1 MTLQVHTPEES
12 IKDEEIKAFFEK
24 IHKLDVSV
32 YSPEDAGETDPMIER
47 YMANRET
54 YIYVTD
60 EDRQGEV
67 VGYMNFFPCKERL
80 KERIFDPKAPYRDL
94 DDGIRPEDI
103 AAFEIGGDHF
113 IYLLSIVIKEDYRDR
128 ETIRCLIDSMG
139 SFLRRLKIRR
149 KCNITGIAACAV
161 SEDGSKLLKRLG
173 FREHHD
179 LLAAAG
185 DHPKIIYICDDLD
198 AGERDGIGSLSEL
211 IYSCGNPYCE
221 KEKFG
226 KKGKKYLKTWEDDVY
241 LYLPMTEHAVNKKT
255 DPLFKS
261 MKDAGLPVDEDAR
274 DREYDPEIAEQ
285 IINAL
290 EESIGYEC
298 SSAAVRDMKVC
309 FLGCYDFLHTTDE
322 YNCIDKKFDP
332 IHNNYILDSDLKS
345 EHSNPDERILEKM
358 FTYRNGGRGYENEED
373 VIGLQ
378 KGYVFITSHRPTHM
392 YVINVFFPEYKY
404 STTQLEDQVSNNYIK
419 IVDPRISYDPEDES
433 SELRFIKL
441 YDYLWSKYLLH
452 RCGQEKI
459 MLCMSGKPDESV
471 YKTEFENVLSAE
483 VYNSLR
489 QDFHID
495 SKALKKRCEENFAQY
510 DYYSV
515 YLSDRVIAFI
525 PNDWDKLGQRVA
537 ITSTYSF
544 IAELIMFQ
552 NTALARMNAKV
563 SDALYKNETVTM
575 EEVTI
580 LEQEYGKTIPF
591 WEPGNFSYL
600 GTANEAKCI
609 REAFSNDELLEMYNK
624 NQDYLEHM
632 VDLMTSERENHN
644 SMILNIA
651 ATILAVIQVESF
663 ITDIL
668 IEFYENAGIELDK
681 AYEGFG
687 KSFDHLLLGGLLL
700 IVIYLVIRNRKHRR
714 EMRRRKQ

>member
-1 MTLQVHTPEES
+1 MRLQVHAPEEV
-12 IKDEEIKAFFEK
+12 IKDEDTALFFEK
-24 IHKLDVSV
+24 IHKLDVSA
-32 YSPEDAGETDPMIER
+32 YSPEDAGEITPMIVR
-47 YMANRET
+47 YAVNKET
-54 YIYVTD
+54 YVYVTD
-60 EDRQGEV
+60 EDRPGEI
-67 VGYMNFFPCKERL
+67 VGYLNFFPCSDPL
-80 KERIFDPKAPYRDL
+80 KKRILDPESEYREL
-94 DDGIRPEDI
+94 DDGITPDEI
-103 AAFEIGGDHF
+103 VPFENGKEF
-113 IYLLSIVIKEDYRDR
+113 FVYLLSVVIEKEYRD
-128 ETIRCLIDSMG
+128 TGAVKLLTDSLA
-139 SFLRRLKIRR
+139 SFLRRIRIRR
-149 KCNITGIAACAV
+149 KCSITGIAACAV
-161 SEDGSKLLKRLG
+161 SEDGVRLLKRLG
-173 FREHHD
+173 FHERHE
-179 LLAAAG
+179 LKPLCEG
-185 DHPKIIYICDDLD
+185 CSKKLFICDNSD
-198 AGERDGIGSLSEL
+198 AGLRGAAGSLSQL
-211 IYSCGNPYCE
+211 IYSVGNPYSE
-221 KEKFG
+221 KETCG
-226 KKGKKYLKTWEDDVY
+226 QSGQKYLKTWEDDVY
-241 LYLPMTEHAVNKKT
+241 LYLPMTEHAANTKT
-255 DPLFKS
+255 DLLFEPS
-261 MKDAGLPVDEDAR
+261 MDDLLPIDKDAR
-274 DREYDPEIAEQ
+274 DRSYDPEIAGQ
-285 IINAL
+285 IIGAL

-298 SSAAVRDMKVC
+298 SSASVRDMRVH

-322 YNCIDKKFDP
+322 YPCIDREFDP
-332 IHNNYILDSDLKS
+332 VHDEYLTDDDLETDDSD
-345 EHSNPDERILEKM
+345 PDARIRDKM
-358 FTYRNGGRGYENEED
+358 FTYRNGPDKDSEET
-373 VIGLQ
+373 VAGLQ

-392 YVINVFFPEYKY
+392 YVVNVFFSDYKY

-419 IVDPRISYDPEDES
+419 IVDPRTEYDPEDENAQ
-433 SELRFIKL
+433 LRFIKL

-459 MLCMSGKPDESV
+459 MLCMSGKPDETV
-471 YKTEFENVLSAE
+471 YPTEFENVLSAE

-495 SKALKKRCEENFAQY
+495 SESLRKLCETNHAQY

-515 YLSDRVIAFI
+515 YLSKRVIAFI
-525 PNDWDKLGQRVA
+525 PDEWGDFKQRVA

-544 IAELIMFQ
+544 IAELVMLQ

-563 SDALYKNETVTM
+563 SDALYKNDKVTM
-575 EEVTI
+575 EEVML

-632 VDLMTSERENHN
+632 VDLMTGEQENRN

-663 ITDIL
+663 VTDIL
-668 IEFYENAGIELDK
+668 IEFYEGAGIELDK

-714 EMRRRKQ
+714 EMKRRR